1 MSTIKKLIAL
11 ALMAVVAMTSVAF
24 ADGAA
29 PLWSLDKTGG
39 PRKTQVWDPTASTWV
54 PTGTLNTATHE
65 YFPNIGSMVLSG
77 VSGTGG
83 VALMQSGG
91 SLINY
96 DLGTP
101 RSGILTN
108 ASGLP
113 WPTGITSKPTTLA
126 GYGITDAVSSSMPV
140 LLTDGS
146 INWSTTCSGP
156 STCVREGFAV
166 NVGGLPDVASPGGGT
181 VLRQSALTGMID
193 IPGSIVS
200 GTPFGGNGVLG
211 LARTAN
217 TNEAAVGGQFMGM
230 PAARGAYG
238 AWGVNAI
245 AHNSPYGVNT
255 SGTGQD
261 NYNVYGVESD
271 VGVNASRYATTSA
284 TASGGT
290 CTVGYLGSTVT
301 STGQRV
307 TVAGVTPSAYNG
319 TYTVTSVTSS
329 SVSYACSASA
339 SQTVAGTITLNP
351 HGNTRAYLAAG
362 ASETRGDS
370 TSTLLAYDCES
381 PSAQLPGLILWDAC
395 FYSADGTTGTALMA
409 GVSGFG
415 ASQIS
420 QAVRFK
426 STYSDGSARYASL
439 HTDQVGTIYLQNDS
453 PGGST
458 TYLKSTDG
466 GANAETLAFV
476 TSYPS
481 TANIGKVTGQ
491 IVGTPSDGTGGRL
504 ELWTSDTAGN
514 LAKRVTVASN
524 GLVQAISGFNSTGS
538 PPGFG
543 GSCSVN
549 NVAGGNTAGTF
560 KLAAACS
567 NGWIGLTFANNA
579 PNGWSCFAANT
590 NTSTIQAQSG
600 VAANAASLT
609 INGSSGDRIVWSCM
623 AY

>member
-1 MSTIKKLIAL
+1 MIIQKLALVLIA
-11 ALMAVVAMTSVAF
+11 VVSMTSVAL
-24 ADGAA
+24 ADGVA

-65 YFPNIGSMVLSG
+65 FFPNIGSMAISG

-83 VALMQSGG
+83 VALVQTGG

-108 ASGLP
+108 ATGLP

-126 GYGITDAVSSSMPV
+126 GYGITDGLVSTMPIG
-140 LLTDGS
+140 LSDSS
-146 INWSTTCSGP
+146 INWSSSCSSP
-156 STCVREGFAV
+156 STCVRDGFSV
-166 NVGGLPDVASPGGGT
+166 NVGGLPAVASPGGGT

-200 GTPFGGNGVLG
+200 GTSFGGNGVLG

-230 PAARGAYG
+230 PNARGAYG

-261 NYNVYGVESD
+261 NFNTYGVESD
-271 VGVNASRYATTSA
+271 VGVNNSRYATTSA
-284 TASGGT
+284 SVSGGT
-290 CTVGYLGSTVT
+290 CTVGYLGSTIT
-301 STGQRV
+301 STGQIV

-329 SVSYACSASA
+329 SVSYPCAASG

-362 ASETRGDS
+362 ASETRGDT
-370 TSTLLAYDCES
+370 TSTLLAYDCQS
-381 PSAQLPGLILWDAC
+381 ASAQLPGLVLWDAC
-395 FYSADGTTGTALMA
+395 FYSADGVTGTALMA

-426 STYSDGSARYASL
+426 STYSDGSSRYASL

-453 PGGST
+453 AGGST

-466 GANAETLAFV
+466 GPNAETLAFV

-481 TANIGKVTGQ
+481 TANAGKVTAQ
-491 IVGTPSDGTGGRL
+491 VVGTPSDGTGGRL
-504 ELWTSDTAGN
+504 EIWTSDTAGN
-514 LAKRVTVASN
+514 LTKRVTVASN
-524 GLVQAISGFNSTGS
+524 GLVQAASGFNPIGS
-538 PPGFG
+538 PPTFG

-549 NVAGGNTAGTF
+549 NVAGGNTSGTF
-560 KLAAACS
+560 KLASACS
-567 NGWIGLTFANNA
+567 GGWVGMTFANNA
-579 PNGWSCFAANT
+579 PNGWSCSAANT
-590 NTSTIQAQSG
+590 NTSATLAQSG
-600 VAANAASLT
+600 VAANAVSFT
-609 INGSSGDRIVWSCM
+609 VSGSSGDRIVWSCM